1 MGELIL
7 FPPPVVTALQARLDA
22 AGRPCGPADGVLG
35 PKTMAALLDHVAGRA
50 IGDLGLT
57 LARAMLVEFPRR
69 RIDTPL
75 RVAHFLAQAAHET
88 GGFGFM
94 VEIGAEAYFRRYD
107 GRADLGNTHPGDGSR
122 FKGRGIF
129 QLTGRANYR
138 RFGERLGLDLESRPE
153 VAAEP
158 PIAVA
163 LAGLYWVDRG
173 LNAYADADEV
183 ELVTRRINGGVNGLR
198 DRIDRLA
205 RAKWVLG
212 LKEAAR

>member
-1 MGELIL
+1 L
-7 FPPPVVTALQARLDA
+7 
-22 AGRPCGPADGVLG
+22 
-35 PKTMAALLDHVAGRA
+35 AALIDHVAGRYV
-50 IGDLGLT
+50 GDLGLT

-69 RIDTPL
+69 QIISPL

-107 GRADLGNTHPGDGSR
+107 GRKDLGNTEPGDGAR

-138 RFGERLGLDLESRPE
+138 SFGRRLGLDLEASPS
-153 VAAEP
+153 AAAHP

-163 LAGLYWVDRG
+163 LAGLYWADRG
-173 LNAYADADEV
+173 LNAHADADDAEA
-183 ELVTRRINGGVNGLR
+183 VTRRINGGLNGLP
-198 DRIDRLA
+198 DRLARLA
-205 RAKWVLG
+205 RAKSVLG
-212 LKEAAR
+212 LKEPA

>member
-1 MGELIL
+1 MGELFLI
-7 FPPPVVTALQARLDA
+7 PPEAVANLQRRLLTVERD
-22 AGRPCGPADGVLG
+22 CGPADGVLG
-35 PKTMAALLDHVAGRA
+35 PKTMAALLDHVAGRKTGA
-50 IGDLGLT
+50 LGVD
-57 LARAMLVEFPRR
+57 LARAMLIEFPRR
-69 RIDTPL
+69 RIDAPL
-75 RVAHFLAQAAHET
+75 RIAHFLAQAAHET
-88 GGFGFM
+88 TGFRDM
-94 VEIGAEAYFRRYD
+94 VELGPEAYFRRYD
-107 GRADLGNTHPGDGSR
+107 GRADLGNTQPGDGAR
-122 FKGRGIF
+122 FRGRGIF

-138 RFGERLGLDLESRPE
+138 RFGGRLGLDLESRPE

-183 ELVTRRINGGVNGLR
+183 ELVTRRINGGLNGLR